1 MEEKQANNTSNK
13 HKNMTWLL
21 REKKLQH
28 THSHIYTHPC
38 LQLHMHDTQ
47 LIKYSYIYMCS
58 EDIKKWNTQYTYTW
72 HTIYLHDTQYI
83 YMTQTTHLHTHRT
96 VVTETYN
103 QVKVCFETY
112 IVT

>member
-1 MEEKQANNTSNK
+1 MLSHTYTHNT
-13 HKNMTWLL
+13 L

-58 EDIKKWNTQYTYTW
+58 EDIKKKKKTEIHNI
-72 HTIYLHDTQYI
+72 HIHDTQYI
-83 YMTQTTHLHTHRT
+83 YMTQTTHSFTYPSHTCDRDL
-96 VVTETYN
+96 
-103 QVKVCFETY
+103 
-112 IVT
+112 